1 VDANVK
7 QKRRWLVEFGL
18 VSLIPMILLGVYLAQ
33 TLASQARE
41 RALGQARAEA
51 RLVSD
56 LALRRVVGDELNPA
70 DAVSSEAQVELARS
84 VSSTRAG
91 TDIARLTIRDRTGR
105 TVWADDRMEIG
116 ESKRPSE
123 ANDAQ
128 LGNQVS
134 KIVDL
139 SKNPER
145 EDASLG
151 QVLQVH
157 VPLRAQPGG
166 PPTGTAEVWI
176 PYAGIARQVQEHTRS
191 LYYAIGIGLFLVWLS
206 IVGVVAGA
214 SQRLRRQAAEKEEQ
228 ALSDDL
234 TGLPNRTMFA
244 SLVERQITSNLRRKK
259 MGVVMLMDLD
269 RFKDVN
275 DTLGHHNGDLLLQRI
290 GSRLHS
296 VLRENET
303 VARLGGDEFA
313 VLLPDVPDRQAV
325 VPVVRRVL
333 KVLEEPV
340 VVGGLA
346 LQCEGSV
353 GIAVFPEHGRTVD
366 SVMRAADVAMYMSKE
381 NRSGY
386 EFYDA
391 KRHEHRHDAGRLAL
405 IGELRRAM
413 DETEL
418 VLYYQPKVDMKTGR
432 VEGVEALA
440 RWHHPERGL
449 LSPDEF
455 IPLAERSNLLRPMT
469 LYLLDSAMRQA
480 NAWRTRGIDVSVS
493 VNLSMQNLIDMRLP
507 NDLARL
513 LTSWR
518 LPPGS
523 LELEIT
529 ESTIMADHRRATAIL
544 TRLSKMGVA
553 LSIDD
558 FGTGYSSLAYLQNL
572 PVDFIKI
579 DKSFCI
585 SMAEGDDGNATI
597 VQSTI
602 DLGHNLGLKVVAE
615 GVETADAYKTLA
627 DLGCDYAQG
636 FFLSRPLAPDRAT
649 IWLEAMAE
657 GQAPRDDDA
666 AREARERADLEAL
679 NEWVLEAPADEVEA
693 VIEAEA
699 GVNEGVPAVADGE
712 AADLGDSP
720 EPDSE
725 PA

>member
-1 VDANVK
+1 VDANIK
-7 QKRRWLVEFGL
+7 QKRRWLIEFAL
-18 VSLIPMILLGVYLAQ
+18 VSLVPVVLLGVFLTQ
-33 TLASQARE
+33 TLT
-41 RALGQARAEA
+41 GQARDRAIASARTEG

-56 LALRRVVGDELNPA
+56 LALRRVVGDNLNPG
-70 DAVSSEAQVELARS
+70 DAVTSDAQVRLTASAASARGGS
-84 VSSTRAG
+84 DV
-91 TDIARLTIRDRTGR
+91 ARLTIRDRSGTII
-105 TVWADDRMEIG
+105 WADDRLKIG
-116 ESKRPSE
+116 KHDAPHE
-123 ANDAQ
+123 AADAL
-128 LGNQVS
+128 LGNSVS
-134 KIVDL
+134 RVVDL
-139 SKNPER
+139 SADPAQ

-151 QVLQVH
+151 RVLKVF
-157 VPLRAQPGG
+157 VPLRSAPGA
-166 PPTGTAEVWI
+166 PPTGSAEVWI
-176 PYAGIARQVQEHTRS
+176 PYAGIASRIQDDTRT
-191 LYYAIGIGLFLVWLS
+191 LYFAIGFGLLLVWGA
-206 IVGVVAGA
+206 IVGIVAGA

-228 ALSDDL
+228 ALSDGL
-234 TGLPNRTMFA
+234 TGLPNRTMFTN
-244 SLVERQITSNLRRKK
+244 LVERTISSNHRRKRI
-259 MGVVMLMDLD
+259 GVVMLMDLD

-296 VLRENET
+296 VLRDTET
-303 VARLGGDEFA
+303 VARIGGDEFA
-313 VLLPDVPDRQAV
+313 ILLPEVPDRQSV

-346 LQCEGSV
+346 LQCEGSI

-366 SVMRAADVAMYMSKE
+366 SVMRAADVAMYMAKE

-432 VEGVEALA
+432 AEGVEALA

-469 LYLLDSAMRQA
+469 LYLLDSALRQA
-480 NAWRTRGIDVSVS
+480 NAWRTRGLEVSVA
-493 VNLSMQNLIDMRLP
+493 VNLSMQNLIDLRLP

-529 ESTIMADHRRATAIL
+529 ESTIMADHRRAMTIL

-553 LSIDD
+553 LSVDD

-579 DKSFCI
+579 DKSFCM
-585 SMAEGDDGNATI
+585 SMGDDPGNATI

-615 GVETADAYKTLA
+615 GVETAEAYSTLA
-627 DLGCDYAQG
+627 SLGCDYAQG
-636 FFLSRPLAPDRAT
+636 YFLSRPLAPDKAT
-649 IWLEAMAE
+649 IWLEAMAASQLPGKGE
-657 GQAPRDDDA
+657 NEA
-666 AREARERADLEAL
+666 AEPGAESLEAL
-679 NEWVLEAPADEVEA
+679 SEWALSAPAA
-693 VIEAEA
+693 IEAEA
-699 GVNEGVPAVADGE
+699 SADVDE
-712 AADLGDSP
+712 PEPSP
-720 EPDSE
+720 EPDAGGAE
-725 PA
+725 PHAGAAETTA

>member
-1 VDANVK
+1 MDASVK
-7 QKRRWLVEFGL
+7 QKRRWLIEFGL
-18 VSLIPMILLGVYLAQ
+18 ISFVPVLLLWVYLSQ
-33 TLASQARE
+33 TLADQARD
-41 RALGQARAEA
+41 RAIASSRAEA
-51 RLVSD
+51 RLVTD
-56 LALRRVVGDELNPA
+56 LALRPALGDEMELEPGKTIG
-70 DAVSSEAQVELARS
+70 VQAQTALDRS
-84 VSSTRAG
+84 VLAARAG
-91 TDIARLTIRDRTGR
+91 SDVARMTVRDRTG
-105 TVWADDRMEIG
+105 TVVWADDHTQVG
-116 ESKRPSE
+116 ERNAPEE
-123 ANDAQ
+123 AGTAVS
-128 LGNQVS
+128 GNSVS
-134 KIVDL
+134 KEVDL
-139 SKNPER
+139 SKNPSS

-151 QVLQVH
+151 RVLKIF
-157 VPLRAQPGG
+157 VPVRESSSI
-166 PPTGTAEVWI
+166 PPTGSAEIWV
-176 PYAGIARQVQEHTRS
+176 PYAGIAQRIEEDTRT
-191 LYYAIGIGLFLVWLS
+191 LYLAIGFGLLLVWAS
-206 IVGVVAGA
+206 IIAIVAGA

-244 SLVERQITSNLRRKK
+244 NLVESTIASVSRRKK

-296 VLRENET
+296 VLRETET

-313 VLLPDVPDRQAV
+313 ILLPEIADRQSV

-346 LQCEGSV
+346 LQCEGSI

-366 SVMRAADVAMYMSKE
+366 SVMRAADVAMYMAKE

-391 KRHEHRHDAGRLAL
+391 RRHEHRHDAGRLAL

-418 VLYYQPKVDMKTGR
+418 VLYYQPKVNMRTGR
-432 VEGVEALA
+432 AEGVEALA

-469 LYLLDSAMRQA
+469 LYLLDSALRQA
-480 NAWRTRGIDVSVS
+480 NAWRTRGLEVSVA
-493 VNLSMQNLIDMRLP
+493 VNLSMQNLIDLRLP

-529 ESTIMADHRRATAIL
+529 ESTIMADHRRAMTIL
-544 TRLSKMGVA
+544 TRLNKMGVA
-553 LSIDD
+553 LSVDD

-585 SMAEGDDGNATI
+585 SMGDDPGNATI

-615 GVETADAYKTLA
+615 GVESQEAYDKLA
-627 DLGCDYAQG
+627 ELGCDYAQG
-636 FFLSRPLAPDRAT
+636 YFLSRPLAPDKAT
-649 IWLEAMAE
+649 AWLEVMSPQGAK
-657 GQAPRDDDA
+657 DDDA
-666 AREARERADLEAL
+666 PPTHEDLEAL
-679 NEWVLEAPADEVEA
+679 SEWSLEVP
-693 VIEAEA
+693 
-699 GVNEGVPAVADGE
+699 EGGFEMPEDDFE
-712 AADLGDSP
+712 AADGDALELDAP
-720 EPDSE
+720 
-725 PA
+725 PAD

>member
-1 VDANVK
+1 MDTKAVK
-7 QKRRWLVEFGL
+7 QKRRWLIQFALLSL
-18 VSLIPMILLGVYLAQ
+18 VPAVLAGVFLAQ
-33 TLASQARE
+33 TLHGQTRD
-41 RALGQARAEA
+41 RAIESARAEA
-51 RLVSD
+51 RMIADLGVRRALGDVIDPSRAAAED
-56 LALRRVVGDELNPA
+56 GVLALD
-70 DAVSSEAQVELARS
+70 RS
-84 VSSTRAG
+84 VAAARAG
-91 TDIARLTIRDRTGR
+91 SHVSRVILRDRTGTIAYSDDHAR
-105 TVWADDRMEIG
+105 IGDSKGVPPESRQALVGSTVSRVA
-116 ESKRPSE
+116 
-123 ANDAQ
+123 
-128 LGNQVS
+128 
-134 KIVDL
+134 DL
-139 SKNPER
+139 SRNPGS

-151 QVLQVH
+151 SVLQVFA
-157 VPLRAQPGG
+157 PLRSTPGA
-166 PPTGTAEVWI
+166 PPTATVEVWI
-176 PYAGIARQVQEHTRS
+176 PYSPIARQIQDQTRHVYIVVGLS
-191 LYYAIGIGLFLVWLS
+191 LFLLWGIV
-206 IVGVVAGA
+206 VGVVASA
-214 SQRLRRQAAEKEEQ
+214 SQRLRQQAAEKEEQ
-228 ALSDDL
+228 ALSDGL
-234 TGLPNRTMFA
+234 TGLPNRTMFQ
-244 SLVERQITSNLRRKK
+244 SLVERTMTSAGRRKK

-296 VLRENET
+296 VLRDTET
-303 VARLGGDEFA
+303 VARIGGDEFA
-313 VLLPDVPDRQAV
+313 ILLPEVPDRQSV

-346 LQCEGSV
+346 LQCEGSI
-353 GIAVFPEHGRTVD
+353 GIAIFPEHGKTVD
-366 SVMRAADVAMYMSKE
+366 SVMRAADVAMYMAKE

-391 KRHEHRHDAGRLAL
+391 RRHEHRHDAGRLAL

-418 VLYYQPKVDMKTGR
+418 VLYYQPKVNMQTGR
-432 VEGVEALA
+432 AEGVEALA

-469 LYLLDSAMRQA
+469 LYLLDSALRQA
-480 NAWRTRGIDVSVS
+480 NAWRTRGLEVSVA
-493 VNLSMQNLIDMRLP
+493 VNLSMQNLIDLRLP

-529 ESTIMADHRRATAIL
+529 ESTIMADHRRAMTIL
-544 TRLSKMGVA
+544 TRLNKMGVA
-553 LSIDD
+553 LSVDD

-579 DKSFCI
+579 DRSFC
-585 SMAEGDDGNATI
+585 MEMGEDAGKATI

-615 GVETADAYKTLA
+615 GVESAEIYGKLA

-636 FFLSRPLAPDRAT
+636 FFLSRPMSPEKAT
-649 IWLEAMAE
+649 TWLEAMAE
-657 GQAPRDDDA
+657 GQPATDDA
-666 AREARERADLEAL
+666 PPRADDVEAL
-679 NEWVLEAPADEVEA
+679 SEWVLEAPAG
-693 VIEAEA
+693 EAEA
-699 GVNEGVPAVADGE
+699 PA
-712 AADLGDSP
+712 
-720 EPDSE
+720 
-725 PA
+725 

>member
-1 VDANVK
+1 MDQTVK
-7 QKRRWLVEFGL
+7 QKRRWLIEFAL
-18 VSLIPMILLGVYLAQ
+18 VSLIPVVLLGVFLGQ
-33 TLASQARE
+33 TLH
-41 RALGQARAEA
+41 GQARDRAVDSA
-51 RLVSD
+51 RTQARTVAD
-56 LALRRVVGDELNPA
+56 VALRRVLGDEMDPGDVASRETILAVDRSLDAARTGA
-70 DAVSSEAQVELARS
+70 DVS
-84 VSSTRAG
+84 
-91 TDIARLTIRDRTGR
+91 RLILRDRTGA
-105 TVWADDRMEIG
+105 VVYSDDHMRIRDG
-116 ESKRPSE
+116 EPAPSE
-123 ANDAQ
+123 ARTA
-128 LGNQVS
+128 LYGNTVS
-134 KIVDL
+134 RLTDL
-139 SKNPER
+139 SKNPGSA
-145 EDASLG
+145 DASLG
-151 QVLQVH
+151 QVLEVYA
-157 VPLRAQPGG
+157 PLRSAPGT
-166 PPTGTAEVWI
+166 PPTGSVEVWV
-176 PYAGIARQVQEHTRS
+176 PYSPIARQIQDQTRH
-191 LYYAIGIGLFLVWLS
+191 LYAVIGVGLLLLWGI

-228 ALSDDL
+228 ALSDGL
-234 TGLPNRTMFA
+234 TGLPNRTMFQN
-244 SLVERQITSNLRRKK
+244 LVERTIASVGRRKK

-296 VLRENET
+296 VLRETET

-313 VLLPDVPDRQAV
+313 ILLPEVPDRQSV

-346 LQCEGSV
+346 LQCEGSI
-353 GIAVFPEHGRTVD
+353 GIAIFPEHGRTVD
-366 SVMRAADVAMYMSKE
+366 SVMRAADVAMYMAKE

-391 KRHEHRHDAGRLAL
+391 RRHEHRHDAGRLAL

-418 VLYYQPKVDMKTGR
+418 VLYYQPKVNIQTGR
-432 VEGVEALA
+432 AEGVEALA

-469 LYLLDSAMRQA
+469 LYLLDSALRQA
-480 NAWRTRGIDVSVS
+480 NAWRTRGLEVSVA
-493 VNLSMQNLIDMRLP
+493 VNLSMQNLIDLRLP

-529 ESTIMADHRRATAIL
+529 ESTIMADHRRAMTIL
-544 TRLSKMGVA
+544 TRLNKMGVA
-553 LSIDD
+553 LSVDD

-579 DKSFCI
+579 DKSFCM
-585 SMAEGDDGNATI
+585 SMSEDSGNATI

-615 GVETADAYKTLA
+615 GVESAEILGKLA

-636 FFLSRPLAPDRAT
+636 YFLSRPLSPDKAT
-649 IWLEAMAE
+649 IWLESMAE
-657 GQAPRDDDA
+657 GQEPREPREIAAEDVEALSEWVVEAPVADPLDDA
-666 AREARERADLEAL
+666 
-679 NEWVLEAPADEVEA
+679 V
-693 VIEAEA
+693 AEETA
-699 GVNEGVPAVADGE
+699 
-712 AADLGDSP
+712 S
-720 EPDSE
+720 
-725 PA
+725 